1 MNGLRRLLAGAAI
14 FGGALALSACSSGSV
29 VEIGEGA
36 LAPEPT
42 LTKTD
47 ARLEIE
53 LLRTL
58 SRSHQEDALRRIQ
71 DQ

>member
-1 MNGLRRLLAGAAI
+1 MKGRRRLLAGAAI
-14 FGGALALSACSSGSV
+14 VGGALALSACSSSSV
-29 VEIGEGA
+29 VESGHRA
-36 LAPEPT
+36 LAPEPA

-58 SRSHQEDALRRIQ
+58 SRSHKENALRRIQ
-71 DQ
+71 DH

>member
-14 FGGALALSACSSGSV
+14 FGSAIALSACSSSKV
-29 VEIGEGA
+29 VEISEGA

-47 ARLEIE
+47 AQLEIE

-58 SRSHQEDALRRIQ
+58 RRSHQEDALRRIQ
-71 DQ
+71 DR